1 MATRIIKTEDS
12 QETTPLIILP
22 DGDRKNKSVNWEKL
36 KLSFFLSS
44 YRFARRFLVDEKYFT
59 VEEVNA
65 GNVAFNITGWEL
77 EKKDWEKQALE
88 ITMHNLRD
96 SKVVELKSFIEE
108 EGRVVA
114 QLLNMTKVAMNG
126 LLTKHKLNGK
136 DVLELKNT
144 TGFKQVTESTLM
156 ILKYSRERLG
166 VPFDKEEDGIN
177 NAINFNFDLVNLDEF
192 DPQKLISFFAKKT
205 KINGQDDREPI
216 ETVNNDGVSEVKKD

>member
-1 MATRIIKTEDS
+1 MEARIIKNES
-12 QETTPLIILP
+12 TTPLVILP
-22 DGDRKNKSVNWEKL
+22 EGDRKQKSTNWEKL

-44 YRFARRFLVDEKYFT
+44 YRYARRFLADEKYFT
-59 VEEVNA
+59 ADEVNS
-65 GNVAFNITGWEL
+65 GNVKNNIAGWEL

-108 EGRVVA
+108 EGRVIA

-126 LLTKHKLNGK
+126 LLIKNKIKGK

-144 TGFKQVTESTLM
+144 KGFKQVTESTLM

-166 VPFDKEEDGIN
+166 VPFDKEDDGIN

-192 DPQKLISFFAKKT
+192 DPQKLMSFFAKKA
-205 KINGQDDREPI
+205 KNNGQDDREPI
-216 ETVNNDGVSEVKKD
+216 ETVDNVGISESKKD